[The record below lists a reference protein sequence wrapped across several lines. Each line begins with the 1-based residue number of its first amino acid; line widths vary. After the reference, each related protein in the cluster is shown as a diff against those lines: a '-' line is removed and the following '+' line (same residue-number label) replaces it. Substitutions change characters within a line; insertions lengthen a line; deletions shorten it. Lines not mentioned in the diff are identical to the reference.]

1 MENVVVHGQNILQS
15 SNKTKI
21 LADTE
26 TTLTYVHSQL
36 LDRLVE
42 SVKFF
47 VEINYDIEPIK
58 SPDPNEWKLC
68 YVRR

>member
-1 MENVVVHGQNILQS
+1 MAIVVVHGQNILRS
-15 SNKTKI
+15 SNETKI
-21 LADTE
+21 LANTE

-58 SPDPNEWKLC
+58 SLDPNEWKLC
-68 YVRR
+68 HVRR